1 MFSYIRHSFLHLHN
15 IISPFGQFVKFCVYI
30 SILTPYPKSERF
42 VLVEEIKRTLYSGLR
57 LLVYALKIYNKQE
70 KLKYLNELDACLK
83 LLQVHIRISFK
94 YKYISMQNYSTWSD
108 KLTEV
113 CKMLGGWISS
123 CLKK

>member
-1 MFSYIRHSFLHLHN
+1 MKTNDETIIYQKYLDLIYYSNDLIR
-15 IISPFGQFVKFCVYI
+15 K
-30 SILTPYPKSERF
+30 YPKSQRF

-94 YKYISMQNYSTWSD
+94 YKYISMQNYSTWSN

-113 CKMLGGWISS
+113 CKMLGGLISS